1 MVILLAGAP
10 HTGKSR
16 MAQKLLERYG
26 YPNLSLDHLK
36 MGLIRSGYTRLTPE
50 DDRELTDYLWP
61 VVREMVKTV
70 LENRQN
76 LVVEG
81 GYIPFD
87 WRNSFSPEE
96 QREIRYLCLAM
107 SEGYIRTHMDQI
119 LGYANVIE
127 TRKDDSDC
135 TMERLL
141 EENQANL
148 EQCRRYGERYQL
160 IDRAYPDELEL

>member
-1 MVILLAGAP
+1 MVILLAGAT
-10 HTGKSR
+10 HTGKTR

-26 YPNLSLDHLK
+26 YPYLSLDHLK
-36 MGLIRSGYTRLTPE
+36 MGLIRSGYTRLTPK

-96 QREIRYLCLAM
+96 QREIRYLCLVM

-119 LGYANVIE
+119 LGHANVIE
-127 TRKDDSDC
+127 RRKDDSDC

-141 EENQANL
+141 EENRANL
-148 EQCRRYGERYQL
+148 EHCRRYGERYQL

>member
-1 MVILLAGAP
+1 MVILLAGAT
-10 HTGKSR
+10 HTGKTR

-26 YPNLSLDHLK
+26 YPYLSLDHLK

-81 GYIPFD
+81 GYIPFA
-87 WRNSFSPEE
+87 WRTGFSAEE
-96 QREIRYLCLAM
+96 QREIRCL
-107 SEGYIRTHMDQI
+107 
-119 LGYANVIE
+119 
-127 TRKDDSDC
+127 
-135 TMERLL
+135 
-141 EENQANL
+141 
-148 EQCRRYGERYQL
+148 
-160 IDRAYPDELEL
+160 

>member
-1 MVILLAGAP
+1 MVILLAGAT
-10 HTGKSR
+10 HTGKTR

-26 YPNLSLDHLK
+26 YPYLSLDHLK

-50 DDRELTDYLWP
+50 DDRELMDYLWP

-96 QREIRYLCLAM
+96 QREIQYLCLVM

-119 LGYANVIE
+119 LGHANVIE

-141 EENQANL
+141 EENRANL

-160 IDRAYPDELEL
+160 IDRAYPDELDL

>member
-1 MVILLAGAP
+1 MVILLAGAT
-10 HTGKSR
+10 HTGKTR

-26 YPNLSLDHLK
+26 YPYLSLDHLK
-36 MGLIRSGYTRLTPE
+36 MGLIRSGYTLLTPE

-96 QREIRYLCLAM
+96 QRELRYLCLVM

-119 LGYANVIE
+119 RGYANVIE

-141 EENQANL
+141 EENRANL

-160 IDRAYPDELEL
+160 IDRAYPEELEL